1 MEKKKIG
8 NKFWTIKGNN
18 FPGCGEKIT
27 ETKSSSINEN
37 NLPSPGTT
45 SSPDCNSK
53 ENQFFPYVSMES
65 FNETDFEE
73 TGKMMS
79 Y

>member
-1 MEKKKIG
+1 MEK
-8 NKFWTIKGNN
+8 
-18 FPGCGEKIT
+18 KIT
-27 ETKSSSINEN
+27 ETKSSSINLN
-37 NLPSPGTT
+37 NLPCPGTT
-45 SSPDCNSK
+45 SSPDSNSK